1 MPFEIVIVV
10 AVVLGAAVMF
20 ALEKLPVD
28 LVAILAMSAL
38 LLAGVVT
45 PEEGIAGF
53 GNTATVTVAAMF
65 VLSTGLTRTGAM
77 NFVGDALARLGKRSF
92 WLTVILMMVVVGV
105 FSAFINNTAV
115 VAIFLPIAFEVSR
128 LARISAS
135 KLLMPIS
142 FASMFGGVC
151 TLIGT
156 STNILVSSIAER
168 HGQPP
173 FAMFE
178 LTPLGLTFFAAGIL
192 YMTTAGV
199 RLIPERRP
207 ASETEGPFQ
216 IAGYLTDI
224 ILQAHARSVGAVAAE
239 SPLVKEVGVE
249 ILRIRR
255 GGKFLPGDP
264 GEVILEAGDELQV
277 RCDVA
282 KLEQLKN
289 REGILLKSE
298 TTWKDRAAQS
308 NQNVMVEAVV
318 APGSLLDG
326 SSLHQAALKETF
338 GAKALAI
345 RHRERLI
352 HERIEHTPLGAGD
365 AVLLDI
371 HPRNL
376 ERLRRSGIFVLVSSL
391 ALPVYRK
398 QKMLVAL
405 AVVTAVVASAAF
417 GWLPIVVS
425 AIAGC
430 ALLVLTGCIS
440 LSEAYESIDW
450 KVIFLLAG
458 VLTLGTGL
466 EKTGAALLI
475 SRVIVSALGQF
486 GPVAV
491 LTAFYLLT
499 TTLTEMMSNNATA
512 ALLAP
517 IAIATAE
524 SLGVNSRPFLM
535 AVTVAASS
543 SFMTPVGYQT
553 NTLIYGPGQYQ
564 FRDFVRVGTPLNVMF
579 WLMATLLIPVFWR
592 F

>member
-1 MPFEIVIVV
+1 MSFEMLIVV
-10 AVVLGAAVMF
+10 LVALGAAVMF

-28 LVAILAMSAL
+28 LVAILAMSVL

-65 VLSTGLTRTGAM
+65 VLSSGLMRTGAM
-77 NFVGDALARLGKRSF
+77 NFAGDALARLGKRSF
-92 WLTVILMMVVVGV
+92 WLTVVLMMAAVGV

-115 VAIFLPIAFEVSR
+115 VAIFLPIALEVSR
-128 LARISAS
+128 HARISAS

-142 FASMFGGVC
+142 YASMFGGVC

-178 LTPLGLTFFAAGIL
+178 LTPLGAAFFAAGVA
-192 YMTTAGV
+192 YMMIAGV
-199 RLIPERRP
+199 RMIPERRP
-207 ASETEGPFQ
+207 ASEEEGPFQ

-224 ILQAHARSVGAVAAE
+224 ILQAHARSVGTVAAE

-249 ILRIRR
+249 ILGIRR
-255 GGKFLPGDP
+255 GGKPLAGDP
-264 GEVILEAGDELQV
+264 GGVTLEAGDELKV

-289 REGILLKSE
+289 REGIVLKSE
-298 TTWKDRAAQS
+298 ATWKDRTVKPGET
-308 NQNVMVEAVV
+308 VMVEAVV
-318 APGSLLDG
+318 APGSPLDG
-326 SSLHQAALKETF
+326 STLHQAHLKESF

-352 HERIEHTPLGAGD
+352 HERMEHTPLGAGD

-371 HPRNL
+371 HPNNL

-405 AVVTAVVASAAF
+405 VVVAGVVASAAL

-430 ALLVLTGCIS
+430 VLLVLGGCIS

-458 VLTLGTGL
+458 VLTLGAGL
-466 EKTGAALLI
+466 EKSGAALLI
-475 SRVIVSALGQF
+475 SRGIVSALGPF
-486 GPVAV
+486 GPVVV

-499 TTLTEMMSNNATA
+499 TVLTEMMSNNATA

-524 SLGVNSRPFLM
+524 SLGVSSRPFLM

-553 NTLIYGPGQYQ
+553 NTLIYGPGQYL
-564 FRDFVRVGTPLNVMF
+564 FRDFVKVGTPLNVMF
-579 WLMATLLIPVFWR
+579 WLMATFLIPVIWR